1 VRECVVESE
10 AVSMLRDDDAP
21 TERARKG
28 PVDGD
33 GHMVRLASDHRR
45 LWTLGSVLGTSLPT

>member
-1 VRECVVESE
+1 
-10 AVSMLRDDDAP
+10 MLRDDDAP

-33 GHMVRLASDHRR
+33 GHIVRLASDPRR
-45 LWTLGSVLGTSLPT
+45 LWTIGSALGTWLLP